1 MHKKVLFFDID
12 GTLID
17 HRYGIFEIPEEVR
30 QEFRRLQKL
39 GHRLFISSGGPEA
52 MLDDSLLSAG
62 FDGYI
67 LANGA
72 YAETDHTVICE
83 DRMDYEL
90 SLQMVRLL
98 DELACDYMIETAGH
112 IYIDRRSE
120 SLYRFFSGLGQT
132 HLFVRDF
139 DKHEVLK
146 RTLKIEVNVSEE
158 NRERVES
165 HIRDHFGY
173 VAAFDSHGTDHA
185 FEIYS
190 STTSK
195 ATGIRKMLEHLGL
208 SREDSYAFGDGIND
222 MEMIQY
228 CGTGIAMGNAVPK
241 LKAVADLVCPPI
253 HEHGMVRILR
263 ELFP

>member
-17 HRYGIFEIPEEVR
+17 HRYGIFEIPEEIR

-39 GHRLFISSGGPEA
+39 GHRLFISSGRPKA
-52 MLDDSLLSAG
+52 MLNDSLLSTG

-72 YAETDHTVICE
+72 YAEIDGTVICE
-83 DRMDYEL
+83 DRMDYAL
-90 SLQMVRLL
+90 SLQMIDML
-98 DELACDYMIETAGH
+98 DELGCDYMIETAGH
-112 IYIDRRSE
+112 IYIDHNSE
-120 SLYRFFSGLGQT
+120 PLYRFFSGLGQT

-139 DKHEVLK
+139 DKKEVLK
-146 RTLKIEVNVSEE
+146 RTLKIEVNVSEKD
-158 NRERVES
+158 RERVES
-165 HIRDHFGY
+165 HLRDHFGY
-173 VAAFDSHGTDHA
+173 VTAFDSHGTGHS

-222 MEMIQY
+222 IEMIRY
-228 CGTGIAMGNAVPK
+228 CGTGIAMGNAVPE
-241 LKAVADLVCPPI
+241 LKAVADVVCPPI
-253 HEHGMVRILR
+253 NEHGLARILK